1 MSDDQEV
8 RPHSPLGQGPEA
20 EARSTPGEERRNAP
34 RLEPDGEPA
43 RVPRRYRGAFFAALA
58 LAAAFALATGA
69 LWWRLRQGPMPSAGV
84 AAQAPAGGGLQPLEA
99 GRAEGPTPPS
109 GGSNEIPGG
118 VSNETPGGVSHKMMP
133 AAKPQEAPLA
143 PIQLSPQR
151 MQSIGMQTGSVA
163 YKQVADELRFAGTVQ
178 VDERRLA
185 YVQTRFAG
193 WVRRLYVATTGEF
206 VRRGQP
212 LFTIYS
218 PDLVATEQEY
228 LLARKNQGALAGSP
242 VDGVAAGAASLL
254 SAAKAR
260 LRQWQVP
267 AREIEKLEASG
278 QAIADLPIDSPASG
292 YVMEKNVLPNL
303 YVQPDTRLYTVADL
317 AKVWVV
323 AQVFQNDAGRIK
335 PGDPA
340 EVTVDA
346 WPGAVFRGT
355 VDVLLPQVDAATRTL
370 PVRLV
375 FPNPGLRLRPGM
387 YVDVRL
393 RLPLGRQLVIP
404 AAAAF
409 QSGSRS
415 LVFLYRGDGNVEP
428 RQVELGARVGD
439 DVVVTKGLAA
449 GDAIVTSANFLI
461 DSEAQLEAAAGAFVP
476 PPPGAGAAAAIHAPA
491 QAQAVVEMTTDPSPP
506 RKGRNTVRVRVT
518 GPDGKPVAGAEVG
531 VTFFMAAMPAMGM
544 AAMSTTIE
552 AGDQGGGMYAGQGNL
567 ESGGTWQVAVTV
579 RQAGRTLAVKHLA
592 VNATGGM

>member
-1 MSDDQEV
+1 MTDDHEP
-8 RPHSPLGQGPEA
+8 RPNLRSSEEA
-20 EARSTPGEERRNAP
+20 GRAP
-34 RLEPDGEPA
+34 
-43 RVPRRYRGAFFAALA
+43 RYRGAFFVALA
-58 LAAAFALATGA
+58 FAAAFALATAA
-69 LWWRLRQGPMPSAGV
+69 LWWRQNQRSMPGARA
-84 AAQAPAGGGLQPLEA
+84 AAQAPAGGETKQPEA
-99 GRAEGPTPPS
+99 GQP
-109 GGSNEIPGG
+109 G
-118 VSNETPGGVSHKMMP
+118 VSPPPGAGSSETM
-133 AAKPQEAPLA
+133 AAKPQETPLA
-143 PIQLSPQR
+143 PIQLTPQR

-163 YKQVADELRFAGTVQ
+163 YKQVADELRFAGSVQ

-193 WVRRLYVATTGEF
+193 WIRRLYVATTGEF

-218 PDLVATEQEY
+218 PDLVATQQEY
-228 LLARKNQGALAGSP
+228 LLARKNQAALAGSA

-278 QAIADLPIDSPASG
+278 QAITDLPINSPASG
-292 YVMEKNVLPNL
+292 YIMEKNVLPNM
-303 YVQPDTRLYTVADL
+303 YVQPDTKLYTVADL
-317 AKVWVV
+317 AQVWVV

-335 PGDPA
+335 AGDPA

-346 WPGAVFRGT
+346 WPGAVFRGA
-355 VDVLLPQVDAATRTL
+355 VDYLLPQVDAATRTL

-375 FPNPGLRLRPGM
+375 FPNPGLKLRPGM
-387 YVDVRL
+387 YVNVRL
-393 RLPLGRQLVIP
+393 HLPLGRQLVIP

-415 LVFLYRGDGNVEP
+415 LVFLYRGDGNIEP

-439 DVVVTKGLAA
+439 DLVVAKGLSA

-461 DSEAQLEAAAGAFVP
+461 DSEAQLQAAAGAFMP
-476 PPPGAGAAAAIHAPA
+476 PPPGAGAASAMNAPA
-491 QAQAVVEMTTDPSPP
+491 QAQAAVEMTTDPSPP
-506 RKGRNTVRVRVT
+506 RKGSDTVRVKVT
-518 GPDGKPVAGAEVG
+518 GPDGKPVAGAEVS

-544 AAMSTTIE
+544 ASMSTTIK
-552 AGDQGGGMYAGQGNL
+552 AGDQGGGTYAGQGNL
-567 ESGGTWQVAVTV
+567 ESGGTWQVTVTV
-579 RQAGRTLAVKHLA
+579 RQAGRTLAAKHLT

>member
-1 MSDDQEV
+1 MTDDHEP
-8 RPHSPLGQGPEA
+8 RPNP
-20 EARSTPGEERRNAP
+20 RPGDEPWGAP
-34 RLEPDGEPA
+34 
-43 RVPRRYRGAFFAALA
+43 RYRGAFFVALA
-58 LAAAFALATGA
+58 LAAIFALATAA
-69 LWWRLRQGPMPSAGV
+69 LWWQLHQRSLPGPRAAGQASAGGDRQPP
-84 AAQAPAGGGLQPLEA
+84 AAGQPGLSPPPGGGSDEM
-99 GRAEGPTPPS
+99 
-109 GGSNEIPGG
+109 PG
-118 VSNETPGGVSHKMMP
+118 
-133 AAKPQEAPLA
+133 AAMPQETPLA
-143 PIQLSPQR
+143 PFQLSPQR
-151 MQSIGMQTGSVA
+151 LQSIGLQTGSVA
-163 YKQVADELRFAGTVQ
+163 YKQVDDELRFAGSVQ

-193 WVRRLYVATTGEF
+193 WIRRLYVATTGEF

-218 PDLVATEQEY
+218 PDLVTTEQEY
-228 LLARKNQGALAGSP
+228 LLARKNQGALEGSS
-242 VDGVAAGAASLL
+242 VAGVAAGAASLL

-260 LRQWQVP
+260 LQQWQVP
-267 AREIEKLEASG
+267 AQEIEKLEASG
-278 QAIADLPIDSPASG
+278 QAITDLPIDSPAAG
-292 YVMEKNVLPNL
+292 YVLEKNVLPNM

-323 AQVFQNDAGRIK
+323 AQVFQNEAGRIK

-346 WPGAVFRGT
+346 WPGVVFRGA
-355 VDVLLPQVDAATRTL
+355 VDYLLPQVDAATRTL

-375 FPNPGLRLRPGM
+375 FANPGLKLRPGM

-404 AAAAF
+404 AGAAF

-415 LVFLYRGDGNVEP
+415 LVFLYRGDGNIEP

-439 DVVVTKGLAA
+439 ELVVAKGLAA
-449 GDAIVTSANFLI
+449 GDAIVTSASFLI
-461 DSEAQLEAAAGAFVP
+461 DSEAQLQAAAGAFMP
-476 PPPGAGAAAAIHAPA
+476 PPPGAGAAAAINAPA
-491 QAQAVVEMTTDPSPP
+491 AAHSAAHSGVEAVEMTTDPEPP
-506 RKGRNTVRVRVT
+506 RKGSNSVRVKVT
-518 GPDGKPVAGAEVG
+518 GADGKPVAGAEVN

-544 AAMSTTIE
+544 AAMSTTIK

-567 ESGGTWQVAVTV
+567 ESGGTWQVTVTV
-579 RQAGRTLAVKHLA
+579 RKQGRTLAAKHLT

>member
-1 MSDDQEV
+1 MTDDHEPGPNPRRGWGSDTEPP
-8 RPHSPLGQGPEA
+8 R
-20 EARSTPGEERRNAP
+20 AP
-34 RLEPDGEPA
+34 
-43 RVPRRYRGAFFAALA
+43 RYRGAFFAALA
-58 LAAAFALATGA
+58 LAAAFAVATGA
-69 LWWRLRQGPMPSAGV
+69 LWWRLGQRPMPG
-84 AAQAPAGGGLQPLEA
+84 AAQV
-99 GRAEGPTPPS
+99 
-109 GGSNEIPGG
+109 PGG
-118 VSNETPGGVSHKMMP
+118 MSHELP
-133 AAKPQEAPLA
+133 AAQPQEAPLA

-151 MQSIGMQTGSVA
+151 LQSIGMQTGSVA

-185 YVQTRFAG
+185 YVQTRFSG
-193 WVRRLYVATTGEF
+193 WIRRLYVTATGDF

-228 LLARKNQGALAGSP
+228 LMARRNQRELAGSS
-242 VDGVAAGAASLL
+242 VEGVAAGAASLL
-254 SAAKAR
+254 GAARAR
-260 LRQWQVP
+260 LEQWQVP
-267 AREIEKLEASG
+267 AREIAKLEGSG
-278 QAIADLPIDSPASG
+278 QAIAELPIDSPATG
-292 YVMEKNVLPNL
+292 YVLEKNALPNM

-317 AKVWVV
+317 ARVWVV
-323 AQVFQNDAGRIK
+323 AQVFQNEAGRIK
-335 PGDPA
+335 PGDLA

-346 WPGAVFRGT
+346 WPGKVFRGA
-355 VDVLLPQVDAATRTL
+355 VGDLLPQVDAATRTL

-375 FPNPGLRLRPGM
+375 LPNPGLELRPGM

-428 RQVELGARVGD
+428 RQVELGPRVGG
-439 DVVVTKGLAA
+439 DVVVAKGLVA

-461 DSEAQLEAAAGAFVP
+461 DSEAQLQAAAGAFVP
-476 PPPGAGAAAAIHAPA
+476 PPPGAGAAAAINAPAPA
-491 QAQAVVEMTTDPSPP
+491 QAHPASAATAAAYGIEMTTDPQPP
-506 RKGRNTVRVRVT
+506 RKGRNSVRVRVT

-531 VTFFMAAMPAMGM
+531 VTFSMAAMPAMGM
-544 AAMSTTIE
+544 AAMSTTIT
-552 AGDQGGGMYAGQGNL
+552 AADRGDGRYEGEGTL
-567 ESGGTWQVAVTV
+567 KSGGTWQVTVTV
-579 RQAGRTLAVKHLA
+579 RRQGRTLAARHLT